1 VARHVGVFIIK
12 YGVSESVV
20 PIGRLLTVLVVSE
33 KFHRD
38 VAGDPGVLIFSR
50 CL

>member
-12 YGVSESVV
+12 YGVSESV
-20 PIGRLLTVLVVSE
+20 GRLLTVLVVSE